1 MANEFKIKKGLIING
16 SGSTG
21 DETVLDIQ
29 GTQGQ
34 LFSVTDSLSGSLF
47 AVSDISGIPILEVFS
62 DDTVKLGTF
71 GSEAVNVVGS
81 ELKLP
86 SVVNAGVDT
95 DKFLVLDSSNNVD
108 FRTGAE
114 VLSDIGGGGG
124 GSSPWVADT
133 NGITYTA
140 GNVGIGGASV
150 NNTELKI
157 TGNGWFTTGIRI
169 DSDLRTTGTITLS
182 NGVGTSGQVLAS
194 TVTGTEWITPSG
206 GGGGGAP
213 VLLTVSILNGVAV
226 TNNQTMTAVNC
237 IGAQDLTSGPA
248 WTSSSSAITIPETGY
263 YEISFA
269 ITTTSTGARAT
280 DIFGLTVNGTVQ
292 DEESNSAYIRNT
304 SGINEGACI
313 LTVTKY
319 LIEDD
324 TLGVASRRE
333 GTVTTS
339 GSTVSSK
346 SGLSIRRL
354 GEPSTTTG
362 VVSSA
367 ESSEATRNI
376 IIGTSATP
384 PTVSTVAINT
394 IYFQREA

>member
-124 GSSPWVADT
+124 GSSTQLKAISIPNPVAADDVTLFYTPTAITVSAVYSHIIGST
-133 NGITYTA
+133 NVVYNVQFASTRNSISLTSVFTSNITLTSTA
-140 GNVGIGGASV
+140 GQTNNSGFNDATIPAGNWVWLNTVSV
-150 NNTELKI
+150 
-157 TGNGWFTTGIRI
+157 
-169 DSDLRTTGTITLS
+169 
-182 NGVGTSGQVLAS
+182 SG
-194 TVTGTEWITPSG
+194 TPS
-206 GGGGGAP
+206 
-213 VLLTVSILNGVAV
+213 LFHLTVEY
-226 TNNQTMTAVNC
+226 T
-237 IGAQDLTSGPA
+237 QD
-248 WTSSSSAITIPETGY
+248 
-263 YEISFA
+263 
-269 ITTTSTGARAT
+269 
-280 DIFGLTVNGTVQ
+280 
-292 DEESNSAYIRNT
+292 
-304 SGINEGACI
+304 
-313 LTVTKY
+313 
-319 LIEDD
+319 
-324 TLGVASRRE
+324 
-333 GTVTTS
+333 
-339 GSTVSSK
+339 
-346 SGLSIRRL
+346 
-354 GEPSTTTG
+354 
-362 VVSSA
+362 
-367 ESSEATRNI
+367 
-376 IIGTSATP
+376 
-384 PTVSTVAINT
+384 
-394 IYFQREA
+394 